1 MRRDLRMKNN
11 EINGKFLW
19 MIASIILIG
28 VSFITKS
35 YLLDFSK
42 VLFIIIV
49 ITGFG
54 IFGYNLGDLLKIY
67 LLKKYPDEERK
78 IRIIEN
84 DERNIT
90 INSLAKSKAFDA
102 MGYIFGTLIFGLA
115 LLKIELFIILLLV
128 GAYILVYGIML
139 YYLYVLQKK
148 M

>member
-1 MRRDLRMKNN
+1 MKNN

-102 MGYIFGTLIFGLA
+102 MGYIFATLIFILA
-115 LLKIELFIILLLV
+115 LIEIDIIILLLLV
-128 GAYILVYGIML
+128 CAYIFVHGIML
-139 YYLYVLQKK
+139 YHLYILQKR